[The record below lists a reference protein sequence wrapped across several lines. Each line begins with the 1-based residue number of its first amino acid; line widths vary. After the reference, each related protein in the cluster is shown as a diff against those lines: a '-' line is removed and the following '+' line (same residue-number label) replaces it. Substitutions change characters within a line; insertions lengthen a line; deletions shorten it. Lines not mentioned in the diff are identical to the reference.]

1 MNNKTV
7 LITGAARRIGNTIAR
22 YLHKAEMNIVIHF
35 NTSADEAESL
45 AAELNIIRP
54 GSAVTVQADLTNG
67 NNYKAIITTAIDFKG
82 HLDVLINNASFFRP
96 TPLDKITGSDW
107 EKFITLNLKAP
118 LFLSQAAAASLR
130 SVNGCIINITDIH
143 AERPLQNHSLYC
155 ISKAGLLMQTKSLA
169 REMGPDIRVNAIA
182 PGAIIWP
189 EDMEDKIKQQILS
202 RTSLKKPGQPE
213 DVAKAIEFLINNAE
227 YITGQVL
234 TIDGGRTLF
243 S

>member
-7 LITGAARRIGNTIAR
+7 LITGAARRIGSTITR
-22 YLHKAEMNIVIHF
+22 YLHKAGMNIVIHF
-35 NTSADEAESL
+35 NTSADDAEAL
-45 AAELNIIRP
+45 AAELNTIRP
-54 GSAVTVQADLTNG
+54 GSTVTAQADLLNEH
-67 NNYKAIITTAIDFKG
+67 NYKAIITTAIDFKG
-82 HLDVLINNASFFRP
+82 HLDVLINNASCFYP
-96 TPLDKITGSDW
+96 TPLNNITGPDW
-107 EKFITLNLKAP
+107 EKFMTLNLKAP
-118 LFLSQAAAASLR
+118 LFLSQAAADFLR
-130 SVNGCIINITDIH
+130 GVNGCIINITDIH

-189 EDMEDKIKQQILS
+189 EDMVDKIKQKILS
-202 RTSLKKPGQPE
+202 RTSLKKPGKPE
-213 DVAKAIEFLINNAE
+213 DVAKAVEFLINNAE
-227 YITGQVL
+227 YVTGQVL